1 MKDRIREER
10 ERLGFTQAQF
20 AGIGKVTPRSQ
31 QNYETTDRKPDAD
44 YLAGIAKIGADITYI
59 VTGQRTQN
67 SVNELDSKL
76 LSAFRSASPSVQAF
90 VLQGLGIQSDAP
102 KEKPTHTNFQNTF
115 NGSVGSQ
122 MQGDINPNQTP
133 NHGYINQGKHKGDV
147 NFG

>member
-31 QNYETTDRKPDAD
+31 QNYETTERKPDAD
-44 YLAGIAKIGADITYI
+44 YLAEIAKIGADITYI

-90 VLQGLGIQSDAP
+90 VLQGLGIQAEQIKDAP
-102 KEKPTHTNFQNTF
+102 TTTFQNTIH
-115 NGSVGSQ
+115 GSVGQ
-122 MQGDINPNQTP
+122 QVNNPQGAVTLGDIAMP
-133 NHGYINQGKHKGDV
+133 
-147 NFG
+147 

>member
-20 AGIGKVTPRSQ
+20 AGIGKITPRSQ
-31 QNYETTDRKPDAD
+31 QNYETTERKPDAD
-44 YLAGIAKIGADITYI
+44 YLAEIAKIGADITYI

-90 VLQGLGIQSDAP
+90 VLQGLGIQ
-102 KEKPTHTNFQNTF
+102 KEQTKDTPATTFQNTIH
-115 NGSVGSQ
+115 GSVGQ
-122 MQGDINPNQTP
+122 QVNNPQGTVTLGDIAMP
-133 NHGYINQGKHKGDV
+133 
-147 NFG
+147 

>member
-20 AGIGKVTPRSQ
+20 AGIGKITPRSQ
-31 QNYETTDRKPDAD
+31 QNYETTERKPDAD
-44 YLAGIAKIGADITYI
+44 YLAEIAKIGADITYI

-90 VLQGLGIQSDAP
+90 VLQGLGIQTEQTKDTPIA
-102 KEKPTHTNFQNTF
+102 TFQNTF
-115 NGSVGSQ
+115 HGSVGQ
-122 MQGDINPNQTP
+122 QVNNPQGTVKLGDIAMP
-133 NHGYINQGKHKGDV
+133 
-147 NFG
+147 